1 MQISSRPRSPRK
13 IIWKE
18 YEEYKEYR
26 THNLVCR
33 VDSSSIGRILGVT
46 EGAAVGVFATGSC
59 RPDDYCA
66 AGHEYPS
73 GCQWL
78 AAMGAAGAVGAMGAA
93 GA

>member
-46 EGAAVGVFATGSC
+46 EGPAVGDPRWPAVADPTAAVRLAMIIPV
-59 RPDDYCA
+59 
-66 AGHEYPS
+66 AGHDWP
-73 GCQWL
+73 WL
-78 AAMGAAGAVGAMGAA
+78 AATGAAAA
-93 GA
+93 AAA